1 MNRYEKKALRT
12 NVAYLV
18 KRLANDENI
27 TTDVALERIMKT
39 DLYAALMDSEMELYG
54 ESGNYLY
61 KVLRQELHGDKNAV
75 IKMYYEI

>member
-18 KRLANDENI
+18 KRLADDENI

-39 DLYAALMDSEMELYG
+39 DLYAALMDPEMELYG